1 MDVIVVG
8 ARVAGAA
15 TAMLLARAGCR
26 VLLLDRSRFPSDTL
40 SSHQVQL
47 PGVARLHRWGLLD
60 ALQATGV
67 APVRS
72 IRFTLGDT
80 VMAGTFAMHDGVDA
94 LYSPRRTVLDAL
106 LIDAAVA
113 AGAELRT
120 GIDVDELITE
130 RGRVTGVRGRERGRG
145 TTAMAERASLVIG
158 ADGKHSTIARLTGAP
173 HYRIRPASA
182 LACYSYWS
190 GLPADVG
197 ELRQLRGATIA
208 MFPTNDALTMLY
220 LAVPRSELDRFRAD
234 PLAAYLATLPG
245 DLAERVRAADRAE
258 RIRLAP
264 DQPNFFARPYG
275 PGWALVGDAGLSMD
289 SITAQ
294 GISNALC
301 DAEALAGAVIAGGD
315 SALSA
320 YHRDRDR
327 RVRAMYGFT
336 VDLASFP
343 PPSPTAALLFRT
355 IAGDP
360 VEVSRFMAAFAGAEP
375 IGAYFGARS
384 MVRLIGPRA
393 TLRAAGERLRRITP
407 P

>member
-47 PGVARLHRWGLLD
+47 PGIARLRRWGLLER
-60 ALQATGV
+60 LEATGV
-67 APVRS
+67 APVRT
-72 IRFTLGDT
+72 IRFAPGDT
-80 VMAGTFAMHDGVDA
+80 VMTGAFPMHDGVDA

-106 LIDAAVA
+106 LIEAAVE

-120 GIDVDELITE
+120 GVDVDELTTE
-130 RGRVTGVRGRERGRG
+130 GGRVTGVRGRERSGGRS
-145 TTAMAERASLVIG
+145 AMTERAPLVVG
-158 ADGKHSTIARLTGAP
+158 GDGKHSTVARLVRAR
-173 HYRIRPASA
+173 HYRVRPPSA
-182 LACYSYWS
+182 LACYAYWS
-190 GLPADVG
+190 GLPLHAG
-197 ELRQLRGATIA
+197 ELYQGGGRAIA
-208 MFPTNDALTMLY
+208 VFPTNDDLTMLY
-220 LAVPRSELDRFRAD
+220 VAVPLGELERFRAD
-234 PLAAYLATLPG
+234 PLAAYLATLPD
-245 DLAERVRAADRAE
+245 DLAERVRTAGPAE

-264 DQPNFFARPYG
+264 DQPNFFTQPYG

-327 RVRAMYGFT
+327 RVRAIT
-336 VDLASFP
+336 TS
-343 PPSPTAALLFRT
+343 PST
-355 IAGDP
+355 
-360 VEVSRFMAAFAGAEP
+360 SR
-375 IGAYFGARS
+375 RS
-384 MVRLIGPRA
+384 HR
-393 TLRAAGERLRRITP
+393 RLRR
-407 P
+407 